1 MNKKNIILNI
11 ILIVLV
17 ALTIIQSSFLWI
29 DLPKRETSN
38 QATESYNPE
47 ELFIEIL
54 KPQKLIVNFGEQ
66 RHTILNK
73 FDDTYKE
80 YLDTIFTIFN
90 ETEED
95 SLVPITVEE
104 YLDFQQKRSIVF
116 EFNRVITGNIFR
128 NLLGFSNK
136 SNKKNDNI
144 PISNIY
150 ISDSDVIIGN
160 ANGYFKSNISINK
173 SIATTLS
180 TIENQGYENYNNFFE
195 LYGIKKNLL
204 FPQKTSISVRDVY
217 YSSDL
222 LQVEQQ
228 TKNNLAEKLLSQSID
243 YIQEITQDNGTTF
256 VYEDKFLTLN
266 NNGAIYYEDSSNIES
281 KDRNLYTSLNSS
293 INFIANKV
301 GTVESL
307 SLSKIEPIELGK
319 NLGYKF
325 SFNISEDSVPVVI
338 NGEKYKNYIELQ
350 VFSDH
355 IRSYQQAYRQIEN
368 DPEIKYT
375 NTRVLPLE
383 SIVDKNRILFVDEL
397 SELTVQDILAKIQD
411 IDLVYLYDFPKEEF
425 QKLSIAVKINYDNRE
440 LFFST
445 ESGKFIMER

>member
-11 ILIVLV
+11 ILIALV

-73 FDDTYKE
+73 FDDTYKD

-375 NTRVLPLE
+375 NTKVLPLE
-383 SIVDKNRILFVDEL
+383 SIVEKNRILFVDEL
-397 SELTVQDILAKIQD
+397 SELTAQDILAKIQD
-411 IDLVYLYDFPKEEF
+411 VDLVYLYDFPEEEF